1 MMNGDELAV
10 DCGGNYESNIYIA
23 CANPNI
29 VCGPCPDGVNCGN
42 GLMDGDEL
50 YIDCGG
56 DYCPECEA
64 ILTWKANGTALL
76 AETGLSAELD
86 GTTITLTGLTLTGAG
101 LALVMEVPLA
111 GWVAGAQVQCSV
123 ATGSSCSYA
132 DPAANAYSTNFGGGV
147 TIDIAYVDAVSG
159 GFVVGTFMGTVV
171 GMSGESMNIA
181 QGAFQMQID

>member
-1 MMNGDELAV
+1 M
-10 DCGGNYESNIYIA
+10 
-23 CANPNI
+23 
-29 VCGPCPDGVNCGN
+29 
-42 GLMDGDEL
+42 
-50 YIDCGG
+50 
-56 DYCPECEA
+56 
-64 ILTWKANGTALL
+64 TWKANGTALL